1 VKRLK
6 LLRARNILA
15 QPAAAAVAIA
25 LVLAAVSFYAAAGAE
40 TRPVRVGVLTPGRTF
55 NPVLAGLKAGLD
67 RLGYREEKNL
77 RFIVEDSNGA
87 ISDLDQRVRRLNEAG
102 PDVIF
107 TVTTPHSLAAKKAA
121 TTAPVVF
128 AWVGDPIRSGL
139 IVNYASSQSNL
150 TGITSYSG
158 PLSGKRLEI
167 LKQIAPATKRVLA
180 IVSPNEVV
188 ARESFQMMQSTAKR
202 LGIQVVRRDVTN
214 KEQIEKVLEGSFKG
228 SVDAIYHVPSTLVGV
243 YIDLV
248 VKKAREDKIPLVAH
262 ETLMVEQG
270 ALCAFGADFRL
281 IGRQAARLVVKMLSG
296 EKPWEI
302 PTEIPEELLLVL
314 NTTTAKV
321 IGLKIPR
328 SVLSKVDRVV
338 E

>member
-1 VKRLK
+1 LK
-6 LLRARNILA
+6 LRARNIFA
-15 QPAAAAVAIA
+15 QPR
-25 LVLAAVSFYAAAGAE
+25 AAAGALALALTAVWFCAAADAE
-40 TRPVRVGVLTPGRTF
+40 TRPVRIGVLTPGRTF
-55 NPVLAGLKAGLD
+55 NPVLAGLKEGLD
-67 RLGYREEKNL
+67 RLGYIEEKNL
-77 RFIVEDSNGA
+77 KFIVEDSNGGMA
-87 ISDLDQRVRRLNEAG
+87 DLDERARRLNESR

-107 TVTTPHSLAAKKAA
+107 TVTTPHSLAAKKATA
-121 TTAPVVF
+121 TAPVVF

-167 LKQIAPATKRVLA
+167 LKEIAPATKRVLA
-180 IVSPNEVV
+180 IVSANEIV
-188 ARESFQMMQSTAKR
+188 ARESFQMMESTARK

-214 KEQIEKVLEGSFKG
+214 KEQIEKVLEGSFKRT
-228 SVDAIYHVPSTLVGV
+228 VDAIYHVPSTVVGV
-243 YIDLV
+243 YIDLLL
-248 VKKAREDKIPLVAH
+248 KKAREDKIPLVTH
-262 ETLMVEQG
+262 EALMVEQG

-281 IGRQAARLVVKMLSG
+281 IGRQAARLVVKMLGG
-296 EKPWEI
+296 EKPWQV
-302 PTEIPEELLLVL
+302 PTEIPEELLLAL